1 MKMTEQEVLQE
12 LRRRFDEDTANTV
25 YRLNGLLMERD
36 AEIERLKAQVKEL
49 SEAYQKAIGPIQPAE
64 RREATYGT

>member
-1 MKMTEQEVLQE
+1 VKLAKGLRMTEQEALTE

-36 AEIERLKAQVKEL
+36 AEIKRLKAEL
-49 SEAYQKAIGPIQPAE
+49 QLLCGFINHLCRDETS
-64 RREATYGT
+64 